1 MKKIILIIICFFA
14 FQCNIKANEK
24 IEVTFSKCVDGDT
37 ANFIMND
44 KEVKVRFLAIDTPES
59 VSTKVEPE
67 KYGKEASNFTCDK
80 ISNANKIELEFD
92 KNSDEKDKYDRY
104 LAWIWVDDYL
114 LQDLIIKEGYAEVAY
129 LYGDYKY
136 TSLLQDHES
145 IAKASKL
152 NIWEDDNKD
161 DDNNIYIY
169 IIIGGILI
177 ISCFFS
183 KKIRNKTIKKLKNS
197 IKKAIG

>member
-24 IEVTFSKCVDGDT
+24 IEVTFSKCVDGVT